1 MNKDLTIRITF
12 CEHKHCK
19 NVVGYAG
26 ALAQNLSTYQRVVVC
41 LPCLEKWYVGW
52 RVLLK
57 WREPKVD

>member
-26 ALAQNLSTYQRVVVC
+26 ALIENLSTHQRKLVC
-41 LPCLEKWYVGW
+41 LPDLEKWYVGW

-57 WREPKVD
+57 WRNPSDS

>member
-1 MNKDLTIRITF
+1 MNKDVSIGIIH
-12 CEHKHCK
+12 CEAKQCV
-19 NVVGYAG
+19 NMIGYAG
-26 ALAQNLSTYQRVVVC
+26 ALVENYTTHQRVLTC